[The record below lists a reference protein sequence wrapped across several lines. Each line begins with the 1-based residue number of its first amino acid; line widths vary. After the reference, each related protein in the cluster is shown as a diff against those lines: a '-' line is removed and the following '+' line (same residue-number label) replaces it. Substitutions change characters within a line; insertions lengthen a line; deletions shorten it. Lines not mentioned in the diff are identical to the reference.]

1 MRREMSPVMKG
12 NKEVNEGMVLWL
24 VDDANCYRVYQRGK
38 AHDLD
43 FGIDLYF
50 AHDTGYV
57 PVEPLKGRPVLK
69 DGAVVHESFY
79 MPAKD
84 LLDIVLLSNAN
95 LMAIDAA
102 STYPQKVMLG
112 NECDFTDARVGGVC
126 KGGAW
131 YVMGEEGA
139 LNLSGKCPSCN
150 GSGLSVSLGPNKVLL
165 IRAPSMRD
173 GATPVKVQDAMTYVE
188 PSPSTTESLT
198 KRIEENRTAA
208 RKQLH
213 LYSEQPMTGGDAPS
227 ATQVGVGVKAQ
238 NAFIA
243 PIASQIFGTM
253 DFVLQTITIQRYG
266 DAEGYYDLIP
276 ATQYDLRTEAD
287 YIAMLGEAQA
297 KGLPPSAIEEILRGF
312 FAARYGSDPYMAE
325 AFEVIANADT
335 LLTTNWQQLQAM
347 QAKSQVEQWEVILHQ
362 RALSLYDELMR
373 DPSFRAL
380 EPFEKAE
387 RLRAKAQEVAGG
399 QTATA
404 QPAQTPAQRALSH
417 VQQTEGEGDQAMI
430 DGVIDILR
438 GIADMDNRQRSAEE
452 RLANFA
458 AEGVTVDRADF
469 LARVMA

>member
-1 MRREMSPVMKG
+1 
-12 NKEVNEGMVLWL
+12 
-24 VDDANCYRVYQRGK
+24 
-38 AHDLD
+38 
-43 FGIDLYF
+43 
-50 AHDTGYV
+50 
-57 PVEPLKGRPVLK
+57 
-69 DGAVVHESFY
+69 
-79 MPAKD
+79 
-84 LLDIVLLSNAN
+84 
-95 LMAIDAA
+95 
-102 STYPQKVMLG
+102 
-112 NECDFTDARVGGVC
+112 
-126 KGGAW
+126 
-131 YVMGEEGA
+131 
-139 LNLSGKCPSCN
+139 
-150 GSGLSVSLGPNKVLL
+150 
-165 IRAPSMRD
+165 
-173 GATPVKVQDAMTYVE
+173 
-188 PSPSTTESLT
+188 
-198 KRIEENRTAA
+198 
-208 RKQLH
+208 
-213 LYSEQPMTGGDAPS
+213 
-227 ATQVGVGVKAQ
+227 
-238 NAFIA
+238 
-243 PIASQIFGTM
+243 M

-387 RLRAKAQEVAGG
+387 RLRAKAQELAGG
-399 QTATA
+399 QTAAA
-404 QPAQTPAQRALSH
+404 QTAQTPAQRALSL